1 MQIGTFSIRRS
12 NRRHRARSYTTRP
25 PGRATNKVRSENRSV
40 EGVPS
45 VTTNNLRFAKRGDL
59 LGVSCKVGLIGPG
72 RRFATKRNPTTAP
85 FHCGMPLATRR
96 AVARRRILCRR
107 HQSVVQ
113 RLQCPTGPGELRSPP
128 ADFAH
133 QRMETVNRLAL
144 GLAHEFNNVL
154 QIVHG
159 YISSARGA
167 LPFESEP
174 RQDLEA
180 ALRATNRAAE
190 LASRLLQFTRAQ
202 DEENRAA
209 DISDTVVATKLLLR
223 PNYWRE
229 HPQRRQRP

>member
-45 VTTNNLRFAKRGDL
+45 VTTYNLRFAKRGDL
-59 LGVSCKVGLIGPG
+59 LRVSCKVGLIGPG

-113 RLQCPTGPGELRSPP
+113 RLRCPTGPGELRSPP

-133 QRMETVNRLAL
+133 QRIETVNRLAPGAGIRIQQRFADRSRL
-144 GLAHEFNNVL
+144 YQLCTGRLAVRKRAPTGPGSG
-154 QIVHG
+154 V
-159 YISSARGA
+159 
-167 LPFESEP
+167 ESNQPRCGIGVAATPIHPRPGRREP
-174 RQDLEA
+174 R
-180 ALRATNRAAE
+180 
-190 LASRLLQFTRAQ
+190 
-202 DEENRAA
+202 
-209 DISDTVVATKLLLR
+209 
-223 PNYWRE
+223 
-229 HPQRRQRP
+229 RRH